1 MVNFELHDNSM
12 LSEKEKALLKEAKKK
27 PIVYDEDSPQLTAD
41 MEQAFMAARKE
52 KAYHGEPVTL
62 YVAPETLA
70 KVKDMGADYIA
81 ILGRL
86 LDKAVKEY
94 HIS

>member
-12 LSEKEKALLKEAKKK
+12 LSEKEKTLLKEAKKK

-52 KAYHGEPVTL
+52 KAYRGEPVTL